1 MKRKYGFFVIDNDE
15 KIKFE
20 GIIVCMHEFLNDT
33 IQVKRS
39 SYDNSNGKYV
49 QKDVLIVDY
58 LKGTGM
64 EKLKQFLT
72 KVATDRLKCGFQMPE
87 MAITKDAMDFIEK

>member
-1 MKRKYGFFVIDNDE
+1 MKRKYGFFVIDNDG

-33 IQVKRS
+33 IQVKRC